1 MSRTSATAA
10 ATLVVLLA
18 APRIAGAGGVGDP
31 VGPTGCESTGDQSR
45 TWFLRAAVG
54 SMATTLSFP
63 GDREL
68 DMVQYA
74 ISTSLGYVGAS
85 RWSMRASIGVVLDGK
100 LTGQGVTHDIGLGI
114 MGVASASKQW
124 LFGNWFVT
132 GSLGAAISRSTTVV
146 STGGAAVLLTGIDAI
161 RAGVMVGR
169 TLGFAS
175 PYVMARGFRGP
186 VLWTLD
192 DMDVTGNDTGK
203 FQLGGGIS
211 VTTASGAS
219 FLFDISALGERS
231 TSLGMSYRL

>member
-1 MSRTSATAA
+1 MSRMSATAA
-10 ATLVVLLA
+10 ATLVALLA
-18 APRIAGAGGVGDP
+18 RPHLAEAGGVGDP

-45 TWFLRAAVG
+45 SWFLRAAVG
-54 SMATTLSFP
+54 SMATTLSFT
-63 GDREL
+63 GGREF

-74 ISTSLGYVGAS
+74 LSTSLGYVGGS
-85 RWSMRASIGVVLDGK
+85 RWSMRATIGAVLDGK
-100 LTGQGVTHDIGLGI
+100 LAGQGSTHDIGVGI
-114 MGVASASKQW
+114 IGVASASKQW

-161 RAGVMVGR
+161 RAGVIVGR

-192 DMDVTGNDTGK
+192 NMYVTGNDTDK

-219 FLFDISALGERS
+219 FLFDISAVGERS
-231 TSLGMSYRL
+231 TSFGMSYRL